1 MDEPRFL
8 QGNMLQGHKMKEKK
22 IMTFSMLDDYIY
34 ENFKEHKDD
43 KKSENNIYWVFAMCQ
58 VFF

>member
-34 ENFKEHKDD
+34 ENVKEHKDD
-43 KKSENNIYWVFAMCQ
+43 KKSENNIY
-58 VFF
+58 